1 MADLVFFTDRYPY
14 NNSET
19 FIENEIDIL
28 ASYFDNVYCLPCG
41 LMVDT
46 MSKRTVPKNVHV
58 LLPACSDNIYL
69 NKPSNLIKVIW
80 AIKNL
85 YLWFFLCFF
94 SKHFYKEIHML
105 ISEVG
110 FTIPRFMR
118 ILRTLGPAIRN
129 KHYYKNKLS
138 KEDIKEFYAYSYWIE
153 PTVMFA
159 EDILPKSLMKKAVC
173 RTHRWDLYVEESSI
187 KYLAFQKQVI
197 DYVNQV
203 YVISNDG
210 VNYLKKLYPSFAN
223 KIYLSRLGT
232 IDYGLNPDMKDE
244 CFRIISCSNLI
255 PVKRVE
261 LIIDS
266 LRILSEN
273 YSSIEWIHFGTGQ
286 YLDQIK
292 KYAAEKLQ
300 NMHYEFKGSVP
311 NSQIMEYYRNTHVD
325 LFVNVSSSEGIP
337 VSIMEACSF
346 GIPVIATNVGGTSE
360 IVYHKKNG
368 YLLEKDFHTET
379 LAKYIT
385 DLILS
390 ESLIKKMRIESR
402 EIWTTLFLCD
412 RNYHNFYNCLIESY
426 R

>member
-1 MADLVFFTDRYPY
+1 M
-14 NNSET
+14 
-19 FIENEIDIL
+19 
-28 ASYFDNVYCLPCG
+28 
-41 LMVDT
+41 
-46 MSKRTVPKNVHV
+46 
-58 LLPACSDNIYL
+58 
-69 NKPSNLIKVIW
+69 
-80 AIKNL
+80 
-85 YLWFFLCFF
+85 
-94 SKHFYKEIHML
+94 
-105 ISEVG
+105 
-110 FTIPRFMR
+110 
-118 ILRTLGPAIRN
+118 
-129 KHYYKNKLS
+129 
-138 KEDIKEFYAYSYWIE
+138 
-153 PTVMFA
+153 
-159 EDILPKSLMKKAVC
+159 
-173 RTHRWDLYVEESSI
+173 
-187 KYLAFQKQVI
+187 
-197 DYVNQV
+197 
-203 YVISNDG
+203 
-210 VNYLKKLYPSFAN
+210 NYLKKLYPSFAN

-266 LRILSEN
+266 LRTLSEN
-273 YSSIEWIHFGTGQ
+273 YSNIEWIHFGTGQ